1 MPLLSVLD
9 QSPVRSGG
17 TPADAIHESL
27 ELAELAD
34 RLGYHRYWLAEHHS
48 TPGLGGSSPEVL
60 IGQVAA
66 RTSRIRVGAGGVMLQ
81 HASALKVAET
91 FRVLETLFPGRID
104 LGIGRAPGADHL
116 TTLALEDRGGDVSS
130 EGGTERR
137 SAPAAF
143 PRQVADVIGFLRA
156 SFPEGH
162 RYGKVIAMPSGPTV
176 PEVWLLGSSDVS
188 AALAAHFGTAF
199 SFAHF
204 INDEGGAPITRAY
217 AAAFRPSP
225 LLSAPRASAA
235 VFVVCAD
242 SEAEALRLARS
253 RDLFVVRLYT
263 GRAGPYPSVEEAE
276 AYPYTTPQL
285 RVDPAWP
292 KPLPNRWLM
301 GQASGVAVDAQDHVW
316 VLQRPRT
323 LTEEPSSLCCVPAPP
338 VLEFDPAGNL
348 LQAWGGPGQGY
359 DWPAVEHGIFV
370 DYQGHVW
377 IGGNGDRDHQL
388 LKLTRD
394 GKLLLQIGRAGMTG
408 GDGDTAHL
416 GRPANV
422 TVDPATNEV
431 FVADGYKNH
440 RVIVFDAQTGAYKR
454 HWGANGRPPGD
465 ASVKSFGNPVH
476 CVRFARDGLLYVC
489 DRSNNRIQ
497 VFKRD
502 GTFVKEFVVAPA
514 TRGNGS
520 VWDVDVSHDA
530 PQTWLYTAD
539 GENNHVWTLLR
550 ESARVLA
557 KFGQNG
563 RQAGQFPSVH
573 NRAVQSRGH
582 IYTTEVGSG
591 KRVQKFLFKGTVP
604 AEE

>member
-130 EGGTERR
+130 EWGTERR

-162 RYGKVIAMPSGPTV
+162 RYGKVIAMPSGPSGPLPIGRGGRGV
-176 PEVWLLGSSDVS
+176 PVHG
-188 AALAAHFGTAF
+188 ARAPHRRA
-199 SFAHF
+199 
-204 INDEGGAPITRAY
+204 GAPAHDRRRPRRGARPPARAGRRVWRGR
-217 AAAFRPSP
+217 AGDRHDHPRPEGAP
-225 LLSAPRASAA
+225 PILRAPRARVRTRGGSAVRGPA
-235 VFVVCAD
+235 VVVALAVVGLGA
-242 SEAEALRLARS
+242 SILPFAARAQPGAE
-253 RDLFVVRLYT
+253 
-263 GRAGPYPSVEEAE
+263 GRV
-276 AYPYTTPQL
+276 PQL

-370 DYQGHVW
+370 DDQGHVW

-530 PQTWLYTAD
+530 PQTCLYTAD
-539 GENNHVWTLLR
+539 VENNHVWTLLR
-550 ESARVLA
+550 
-557 KFGQNG
+557 
-563 RQAGQFPSVH
+563 
-573 NRAVQSRGH
+573 
-582 IYTTEVGSG
+582 
-591 KRVQKFLFKGTVP
+591 
-604 AEE
+604 